1 MGEIELTVL
10 IPCLNEEK
18 TIGICIKKAQKF
30 MKENNINGEVLV
42 IDNGCTDQSINIA
55 KELGARV
62 EFVKEKGYG
71 SALINGSKLANGKY
85 TIMGDA
91 DDSYNF
97 AEILPIYEKLK
108 EGYELVVG
116 NRYTGKLEKGAMK
129 FTHQYIGTPAISF
142 MARKK
147 FDIPVGD
154 FNCGL
159 RGYNTKLINDLKF
172 QSTGMEYAT
181 EMIIK
186 AKQGN
191 LKIIEIPINF
201 YKDGRNGASHL
212 KTIRDGIRNLK
223 IISQNKA
230 NKK

>member
-1 MGEIELTVL
+1 MKKVELTIL

-18 TIGICIKKAQKF
+18 TIGICIKKAQNF
-30 MKENNINGEVLV
+30 LKENNINGEVLV
-42 IDNGCTDQSINIA
+42 IDNGCTDKSIDIA

-71 SALINGSKLANGKY
+71 NALINGSKLANGKY

-108 EGYELVVG
+108 EGYELVIG

-129 FTHQYIGTPAISF
+129 FTHQYIGTPVISF

-147 FDIPVGD
+147 FEIPVRD

-159 RGYNTKLINDLKF
+159 RGYNTELIKKLQF

-186 AKQGN
+186 AKQEN

-201 YKDGRNGASHL
+201 YKDGREGASHL
-212 KTIRDGIRNLK
+212 NAIKDGISILK
-223 IISQNKA
+223 IIFQNK
-230 NKK
+230 K

>member
-1 MGEIELTVL
+1 MEEIELTIL

-18 TIGICIKKAQKF
+18 TIGICIKKAQNF

-108 EGYELVVG
+108 EG
-116 NRYTGKLEKGAMK
+116 
-129 FTHQYIGTPAISF
+129 
-142 MARKK
+142 
-147 FDIPVGD
+147 
-154 FNCGL
+154 
-159 RGYNTKLINDLKF
+159 
-172 QSTGMEYAT
+172 
-181 EMIIK
+181 
-186 AKQGN
+186 
-191 LKIIEIPINF
+191 
-201 YKDGRNGASHL
+201 
-212 KTIRDGIRNLK
+212 
-223 IISQNKA
+223 
-230 NKK
+230 